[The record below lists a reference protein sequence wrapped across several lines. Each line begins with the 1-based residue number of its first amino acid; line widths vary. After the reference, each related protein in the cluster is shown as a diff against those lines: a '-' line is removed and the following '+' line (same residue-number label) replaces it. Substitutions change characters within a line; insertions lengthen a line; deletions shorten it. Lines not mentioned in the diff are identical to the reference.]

1 MSTSFHSIAVVGA
14 GSVGGFFGAR
24 LAAAGHRV
32 TLIGR
37 AAHVDAIRAH
47 GLRVQWADRLET
59 VPAQAD
65 TALDAVRDCDLVLV
79 SVKSTDTADT
89 ARALAPLLRDD
100 ALVLSLQNGVENAA
114 TLGAAL
120 RQQVVAC
127 AVYVATSMAGPG
139 IVAHHGRGD
148 LVIGPPR
155 GSAVDSALQA
165 RLQALADLFGTAG
178 VPVQI
183 SADVDCALWRKLLVN
198 CAFNAISA
206 LTQLP
211 YGRMVELPEI
221 VALQRDIAR
230 EVIAVAQA
238 DGRQLDFD
246 EALHAIGAIA
256 SGMAQQVSSTAQD
269 LARGRGTEIDHLNGF
284 VARRGAELGVPAPVN
299 RTLHALV
306 KLAESAAAPA
316 AR

>member
-1 MSTSFHSIAVVGA
+1 MTSNPSRIAVVGA
-14 GSVGGFFGAR
+14 GSVGSFFGAL
-24 LAAAGHRV
+24 LARAGHPV
-32 TLIGR
+32 TLVGR
-37 AAHVDAIRAH
+37 AAH
-47 GLRVQWADRLET
+47 
-59 VPAQAD
+59 AQAVERD
-65 TALDAVRDCDLVLV
+65 GLQLHMGGQVHTIRVHATTELDAVREASLVLV
-79 SVKSTDTADT
+79 SVKSRDTEAL
-89 ARALAPLLRDD
+89 ARAMAPLLAPD